1 MKGVKINTL
10 LASPHILV
18 APLDW
23 GLGHATR
30 CIPLIHLLLNQG
42 CRITIAASGP
52 GITLLKKELPQVNIV
67 SIPGYG
73 INYSKT
79 PGMFLPKLLLQF
91 PRIAS
96 AIKRENRWLK
106 NFIKENG
113 IQAVI
118 SDNRMGMHCTGTP
131 SAYITHQLQIE
142 TGYALLNGFARRLHY
157 RYIRRFD
164 ECWVPDVKN
173 EPSLAGKLSHPGIMP
188 GIPVHYIGLL
198 SRFDS
203 LSKKPATNDILA
215 IVSGPEPQRSIFE
228 KLLRNQLAVLNISAT
243 LVQGLPG
250 EPQQSTEGNLSI
262 INHLDAAA
270 LQQKIAEAGTVIC
283 RSGYSSV
290 MDFVAMQKPAIMVPT
305 PGQGEQEY
313 LGKYLAETG
322 RFFCTPQAQFNL
334 QEAMKAASIFYANQA
349 MHFSPIKINETVI
362 TNWLQNLEQQ

>member
-1 MKGVKINTL
+1 MANSTKASKTSAVIFFRSFIVFFAYKINQFYILIVRPGMKGVKINTL

-142 TGYALLNGFARRLHY
+142 TGYAL
-157 RYIRRFD
+157 
-164 ECWVPDVKN
+164 
-173 EPSLAGKLSHPGIMP
+173 SLIHI
-188 GIPVHYIGLL
+188 
-198 SRFDS
+198 
-203 LSKKPATNDILA
+203 
-215 IVSGPEPQRSIFE
+215 
-228 KLLRNQLAVLNISAT
+228 
-243 LVQGLPG
+243 
-250 EPQQSTEGNLSI
+250 
-262 INHLDAAA
+262 
-270 LQQKIAEAGTVIC
+270 
-283 RSGYSSV
+283 
-290 MDFVAMQKPAIMVPT
+290 
-305 PGQGEQEY
+305 
-313 LGKYLAETG
+313 
-322 RFFCTPQAQFNL
+322 
-334 QEAMKAASIFYANQA
+334 
-349 MHFSPIKINETVI
+349 
-362 TNWLQNLEQQ
+362 